1 MDHQELRRLV
11 RLMNKNGLVEV
22 ELEQEG
28 WRVHLRKAEAP
39 SAPLVTYAQPG
50 YAQLGHAHPGFV
62 PPPAAA
68 PTPGGSPGE
77 AADAPAGPPPGTKD
91 IPSPMV
97 GTFYRRPSPDA
108 EPYVEVGDR
117 VSAQTV
123 VCIVEAMKVNNEIQ
137 AELSGEIVEVL
148 AEDGQP
154 VEYGEP
160 LFRVKVA

>member
-1 MDHQELRRLV
+1 
-11 RLMNKNGLVEV
+11 
-22 ELEQEG
+22 
-28 WRVHLRKAEAP
+28 
-39 SAPLVTYAQPG
+39 
-50 YAQLGHAHPGFV
+50 
-62 PPPAAA
+62 
-68 PTPGGSPGE
+68 
-77 AADAPAGPPPGTKD
+77 
-91 IPSPMV
+91 MV

-137 AELSGEIVEVL
+137 AELSGEILEVL

>member
-39 SAPLVTYAQPG
+39 SAPLVTYAQPA
-50 YAQLGHAHPGFV
+50 YA
-62 PPPAAA
+62 PPPPGAMPAPAAPAADGAAA
-68 PTPGGSPGE
+68 PS
-77 AADAPAGPPPGTKD
+77 GPPPGTKD

-137 AELSGEIVEVL
+137 AELSGEVLEVL